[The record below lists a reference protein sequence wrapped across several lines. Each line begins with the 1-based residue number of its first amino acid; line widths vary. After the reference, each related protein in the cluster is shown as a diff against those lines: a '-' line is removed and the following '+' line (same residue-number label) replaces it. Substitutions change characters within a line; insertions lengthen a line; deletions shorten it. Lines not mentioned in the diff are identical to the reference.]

1 MTSLDTIYNGLKRYA
16 RKDVLEVCLKLMR
29 KLGVTDDTLTQRQA
43 AQLIYLTCGVSE
55 KERTKSALNM
65 DRPSTIACRAV
76 NEIESMLLSP
86 DGVNESGVPT
96 NVLRDL
102 SRLYRG
108 VKSQGYVDG
117 KPIQVRGGAA
127 LNWRLHARH
136 YTMD

>member
-1 MTSLDTIYNGLKRYA
+1 
-16 RKDVLEVCLKLMR
+16 
-29 KLGVTDDTLTQRQA
+29 
-43 AQLIYLTCGVSE
+43 
-55 KERTKSALNM
+55 M

-76 NEIESMLLSP
+76 NEIEGMLLSP

-127 LNWRLHARH
+127 LNWSLHARH
-136 YTMD
+136 YPMD